1 MTKLEK
7 IYQALIEIK
16 KLDMFDNCSAIATMH
31 NDRHIPEHYKFVKDY
46 VTMSSRVSV
55 YDMDMV
61 GAKSYLVVIPNL
73 GNFQVF

>member
-7 IYQALIEIK
+7 INQALIEIS
-16 KLDMFDNCSAIATMH
+16 KLEMFDDCGAIATMH
-31 NDRHIPEHYKFVKDY
+31 NNRSIPEHYKFIKDFI
-46 VTMSSRVSV
+46 TMTNRVSV

-61 GAKSYLVVIPNL
+61 GAKSYLVVIPGV